1 MDLISF
7 WRCRLLVKFFFYFS
21 SFLCFWISFVIF
33 LCCCCCCCCCLRL
46 LFFFNL
52 HCSSLITI
60 IHRKQFERFINFKEE
75 SYTRF
80 ISHCLNS
87 FSILHNTFQPKL
99 IDRRKKDILSWN
111 IELCWQDFFKFGDSQ
126 IVPQSWCQSNRSS
139 SQIFE
144 DKIKVQFVNIY
155 SCFRDWHR
163 EHQERIK
170 DDWNSLAL
178 WTN

>member
-33 LCCCCCCCCCLRL
+33 LCCCCCCCCLRL

-144 DKIKVQFVNIY
+144 DKIKVQFVDIY
-155 SCFRDWHR
+155 SCFRDGDR